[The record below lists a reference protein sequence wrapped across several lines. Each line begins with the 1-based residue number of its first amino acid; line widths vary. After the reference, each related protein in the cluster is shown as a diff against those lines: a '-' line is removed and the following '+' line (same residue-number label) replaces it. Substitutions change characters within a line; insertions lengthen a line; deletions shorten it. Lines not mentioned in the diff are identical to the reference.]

1 MQAVPHWYEI
11 CGVLA
16 AEITEYQ
23 IRDDFH
29 FYRKNMSCVA

>member
-16 AEITEYQ
+16 AEITEFHKK
-23 IRDDFH
+23 RDVLDLED
-29 FYRKNMSCVA
+29 KI

>member
-1 MQAVPHWYEI
+1 MQAVSHWYEI

-16 AEITEYQ
+16 AEITGYQ

-29 FYRKNMSCVA
+29 LYR